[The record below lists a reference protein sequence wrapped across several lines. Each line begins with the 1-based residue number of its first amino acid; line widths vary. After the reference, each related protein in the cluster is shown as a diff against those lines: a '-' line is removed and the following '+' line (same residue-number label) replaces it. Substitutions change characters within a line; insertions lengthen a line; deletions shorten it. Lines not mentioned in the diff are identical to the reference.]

1 MLTYSYRR
9 NKGLLTYF
17 EVLKLFG
24 KDMPAEW
31 SFMKMITSHTMSPKS
46 LRYEDL
52 VKLSNKTYNVHDN
65 KELKKYLDMTSPEKH
80 EKLLKS
86 LVEHRSHDFVHDGLR
101 IKMNNQIIIIEYEN
115 GDKMYYKL
123 TEINT
128 IRYLGGFI
136 ERKKN
141 RGKLT
146 FKRASDFEIFIQNY
160 KLNYKL
166 DNKRFNEILS
176 ILRTPC

>member
-1 MLTYSYRR
+1 
-9 NKGLLTYF
+9 
-17 EVLKLFG
+17 
-24 KDMPAEW
+24 
-31 SFMKMITSHTMSPKS
+31 
-46 LRYEDL
+46 
-52 VKLSNKTYNVHDN
+52 
-65 KELKKYLDMTSPEKH
+65 MTTAEKH
-80 EKLLKS
+80 EKLMQSLLK
-86 LVEHRSHDFVHDGLR
+86 HRAHDFVYDGLK
-101 IKMNNQIIIIEYEN
+101 IKMNTAIIIIEYEN

-146 FKRASDFEIFIQNY
+146 FKRASDFEIFISNY

-176 ILRTPC
+176 ILR

>member
-1 MLTYSYRR
+1 MLNYSYRK
-9 NKGLLTYF
+9 NKSFLTYY

-24 KDMPAEW
+24 INMKAEW
-31 SFMKMITSHTMSPKS
+31 SFMKMITSHPTSPKS
-46 LRYEDL
+46 LRYDDL
-52 VKLSNKTYNVHDN
+52 VKLAEKTYSIIDN
-65 KELKKYLDMTSPEKH
+65 KELRRYLDMTSPERH
-80 EKLLKS
+80 EKLMESVLK
-86 LVEHRSHDFVHDGLR
+86 HRSHDFVHNGLK
-101 IKMNNQIIIIEYEN
+101 IKMNTAIVIIEYEN

-146 FKRASDFEIFIQNY
+146 FKRASDFEIFISNY

-176 ILRTPC
+176 ILR

>member
-1 MLTYSYRR
+1 MLDYNYRR
-9 NKGLLTYF
+9 NKSLLTYF

-24 KDMPAEW
+24 IDLKPEW
-31 SFMKMITSHTMSPKS
+31 SFMKMITSHGMSPKS
-46 LRYEDL
+46 LHYDDL
-52 VKLSNKTYNVHDN
+52 LKLAKKSKGVINDR
-65 KELKKYLDMTSPEKH
+65 ELTKYLEKTSAEKH
-80 EKLLKS
+80 EKLMQSVLK
-86 LVEHRSHDFVHDGLR
+86 HRNHDFMHNGLK
-101 IKMNNQIIIIEYEN
+101 IKMNTQIVIIEYEN

-141 RGKLT
+141 KGKLT

-166 DNKRFNEILS
+166 DNKKFSEILS
-176 ILRTPC
+176 ILR

>member
-1 MLTYSYRR
+1 MLDYSYRR
-9 NKGLLTYF
+9 NKSLLTYF
-17 EVLKLFG
+17 EVLKIFG
-24 KDMPAEW
+24 INMKAEW

-46 LRYEDL
+46 LRYDDL
-52 VKLSNKTYNVHDN
+52 VKLSDKTYSLADN
-65 KELKKYLDMTSPEKH
+65 RELRKYLDMTTPEKH
-80 EKLLKS
+80 EKLMQSLLK
-86 LVEHRSHDFVHDGLR
+86 HRAHDFVYDGLK
-101 IKMNNQIIIIEYEN
+101 IKMNTAIVIIEYEN

-146 FKRASDFEIFIQNY
+146 FKRASDFEIFISNY

-176 ILRTPC
+176 ILR

>member
-1 MLTYSYRR
+1 
-9 NKGLLTYF
+9 
-17 EVLKLFG
+17 
-24 KDMPAEW
+24 
-31 SFMKMITSHTMSPKS
+31 MKMITSHTMSPKS

-52 VKLSNKTYNVHDN
+52 VKLSDKTYNVVDN
-65 KELKKYLDMTSPEKH
+65 KELRKYLDMTTLEKH
-80 EKLLKS
+80 EKLMQSLLK
-86 LVEHRSHDFVHDGLR
+86 HRSHDFVYDGLK
-101 IKMNNQIIIIEYEN
+101 IKMNTSIVIIEYEN

-141 RGKLT
+141 KGKLT
-146 FKRASDFEIFIQNY
+146 FKRASDFEIFIKNY

-176 ILRTPC
+176 ILR

>member
-1 MLTYSYRR
+1 
-9 NKGLLTYF
+9 
-17 EVLKLFG
+17 
-24 KDMPAEW
+24 
-31 SFMKMITSHTMSPKS
+31 MSPKS

-52 VKLSNKTYNVHDN
+52 VKLSEKTYNVVEN
-65 KELKKYLDMTSPEKH
+65 KELNSYLEMTSPEKH
-80 EKLLKS
+80 EKLMQS
-86 LVEHRSHDFVHDGLR
+86 LSKHRSHDFVHDGLR
-101 IKMNNQIIIIEYEN
+101 IKMNTQIIIIEYEN

-123 TEINT
+123 TQINT

-176 ILRTPC
+176 ILR

>member
-1 MLTYSYRR
+1 
-9 NKGLLTYF
+9 
-17 EVLKLFG
+17 
-24 KDMPAEW
+24 
-31 SFMKMITSHTMSPKS
+31 MSPKS

-52 VKLSNKTYNVHDN
+52 VKLSEKTYNIVDN
-65 KELKKYLDMTSPEKH
+65 RELKKYLDMTPPEKH
-80 EKLLKS
+80 EKLMQSLLK
-86 LVEHRSHDFVHDGLR
+86 HRAHDFVYDGLK
-101 IKMNNQIIIIEYEN
+101 IKMNTQIIIIEYEN

-123 TEINT
+123 TQINT

-176 ILRTPC
+176 ILR